1 MAWFDEY
8 FDDNYF
14 ELEEPDDTE
23 TLYHIIFVKSF
34 LDYPPGSEIMD
45 LACGAGRLSYA
56 MTRLNYKVT
65 GLEYN
70 EGLVYYC
77 RTRAKKENLDTEF
90 VKGDMRKIPYENK
103 FDFVL
108 NFNHSFGYF
117 SDSENVDVIREVYK
131 ALKGGGRF
139 LIDLASKESLL
150 MGFDRQVRKW
160 FRIKDRYYLLRR
172 EFDVLTDRF
181 DTFLHVVGDEIEKR
195 DYVASIRYYS
205 YPEMKR
211 ILLDAG
217 FRINE
222 VYGSYDRKPYILGC
236 RRMIILAEKPA

>member
-14 ELEEPDDTE
+14 DLEEPDDVE
-23 TLYHIIFVKSF
+23 TIAHIIFIKSF
-34 LDYPPGSEIMD
+34 LTYPPGSEILD

-70 EGLVYYC
+70 NALVHYC
-77 RTRAKKENLDTEF
+77 RTKAKKENLDAEF
-90 VKGDMRKIPYENK
+90 IKGDMRKIPFQSK

-108 NFNHSFGYF
+108 SFNHSFGYF
-117 SDSENVDVIREVYK
+117 NDAENIEVIKEIYK
-131 ALKGGGRF
+131 ALKSGGRL
-139 LIDLASKESLL
+139 LIDCANKESML
-150 MGFDRQVRKW
+150 MEFDRQIRKW
-160 FRIKDRYYLLRR
+160 FKIKDKYYLLRR

-181 DTFLHVVGDEIEKR
+181 DTYLHVVGDQIEKR
-195 DYVASIRYYS
+195 DYITSIRYYS
-205 YPEMKR
+205 YPELKS

-222 VYGSYDRKPYILGC
+222 VYGSFNKMPYVLGC
-236 RRMIILAEKPA
+236 SRMIILAEKP

>member
-14 ELEEPDDTE
+14 ELEEPDDLE
-23 TLYHIIFVKSF
+23 TIRHIRLVKSF
-34 LDYPPGSEIMD
+34 LTYPAGAEILD

-70 EGLVYYC
+70 NGLVHYC
-77 RTRAKKENLDTEF
+77 RTKAKKENLDTEF
-90 VKGDMRKIPYENK
+90 IRGDMRAIPFENK

-108 NFNHSFGYF
+108 NFYHSWGYF
-117 SDSENVDVIREVYK
+117 NDAENIDVINEVYK
-131 ALKGGGRF
+131 ALKSGRRF
-139 LIDLASKESLL
+139 LIDLANKESMLR
-150 MGFDRQVRKW
+150 GFDIQIRKW
-160 FRIKDRYYLLRR
+160 FKIKNKYYLMRR
-172 EFDVLTDRF
+172 EFDILTDRF
-181 DTFLHVVGDEIEKR
+181 DTYLYVVGEQTEKR
-195 DYVASIRYYS
+195 DYVTSVRYYS

-217 FRINE
+217 FRILE
-222 VYGSYDRKPYILGC
+222 VYGSYEKTPYVLGC
-236 RRMIILAEKPA
+236 QRMIILSEKP

>member
-14 ELEEPDDTE
+14 ELEEPDDAE
-23 TLYHIIFVKSF
+23 TVLHLMCVKSF
-34 LDYPPGSEIMD
+34 LKCPPGSEILD

-56 MTRLNYKVT
+56 MTRLNYRVT

-70 EGLVYYC
+70 NALTYYC
-77 RTRAKKENLDTEF
+77 RTKAKKENLDIDF
-90 VKGDMRKIPYENK
+90 IKGDMRNIPFESR

-117 SDSENVDVIREVYK
+117 DDAENAGVIKEVFK
-131 ALKGGGRF
+131 ALKSGGRF
-139 LIDLASKESLL
+139 LIDLANKESMLREFEVQL
-150 MGFDRQVRKW
+150 RKW
-160 FRIKDRYYLLRR
+160 FKIKDKFYLFRR

-181 DTFLHVVGDEIEKR
+181 DTYIHVVGDTEEKR

-211 ILLDAG
+211 LLLDTG
-217 FRINE
+217 FKILE
-222 VYGSYDRKPYILGC
+222 VYGSYEKKPYVLGC
-236 RRMIILAEKPA
+236 QRMIILAEKP

>member
-14 ELEEPDDTE
+14 DLEEPEDAE
-23 TLYHIIFVKSF
+23 TLYHILFVKSF
-34 LDYPPGSEIMD
+34 LTCPPGSEILD

-70 EGLVYYC
+70 DGLVYYC
-77 RTRAKKENLDTEF
+77 RTKAKKENLDTVF
-90 VKGDMRKIPYENK
+90 VKGDMRKIPFEDR

-117 SDSENVDVIREVYK
+117 IDSENIDVIKEVYK
-131 ALKGGGRF
+131 ALKSGGRF
-139 LIDLASKESLL
+139 LIDLASKETLL
-150 MGFDRQVRKW
+150 MDFDQQVRKW
-160 FRIKDRYYLLRR
+160 FRKNDKYYLMHR

-181 DTFLHVVGDEIEKR
+181 DTYLHVVGDKVEKHT
-195 DYVASIRYYS
+195 YEASIRYYS

-217 FRINE
+217 FRILE
-222 VYGSYDRKPYILGC
+222 VYGSFDKKPYVLGC
-236 RRMIILAEKPA
+236 QRMIILAEKPA

>member
-14 ELEEPDDTE
+14 DLEEPDDAE
-23 TLYHIIFVKSF
+23 TLYHILFVKSF
-34 LDYPPGSEIMD
+34 LNFPPGSEILD
-45 LACGAGRLSYA
+45 LACGAGRMSYA

-70 EGLVYYC
+70 DALLYFC
-77 RTRAKKENLDTEF
+77 RTKAKKENLDIEF
-90 VKGDMRKIPYENK
+90 IKGDMRKIPFEDR
-103 FDFVL
+103 FDFIL

-117 SDSENVDVIREVYK
+117 HDAENIDVIREVYK
-131 ALKGGGRF
+131 SLKKGGRF

-150 MGFDRQVRKW
+150 MGFDKQLRRW
-160 FRIKDRYYLLRR
+160 FRREDKYYLMRR

-181 DTFLHVVGDEIEKR
+181 DTYLHVIGDKVEKR

-205 YPEMKR
+205 YPELKR
-211 ILLDAG
+211 IMLDEG
-217 FRINE
+217 FAILE
-222 VYGSYDRKPYILGC
+222 VYGNYDKTPYVLGC
-236 RRMIILAEKPA
+236 RRMIILAEKPL

>member
-1 MAWFDEY
+1 MAWYDEY

-14 ELEEPDDTE
+14 ELEEPEDIE
-23 TLYHIIFVKSF
+23 TIYHVNFVRSF
-34 LDYPPGSEIMD
+34 LKYPSGAEILD

-56 MTRLNYKVT
+56 MTRLKFKVT

-70 EGLVYYC
+70 NGLVHYC
-77 RTRAKKENLDTEF
+77 RTKAKKENLDTEF
-90 VKGDMRKIPYENK
+90 IKGDMRVIPFENK

-108 NFNHSFGYF
+108 SFNHSFGYF
-117 SDSENVDVIREVYK
+117 NDAENITVISEVYK
-131 ALKGGGRF
+131 ALKKGGRF
-139 LIDLASKESLL
+139 LIDLANKESMLR
-150 MGFDRQVRKW
+150 GFDEHVRRW
-160 FRIKDRYYLLRR
+160 FKRKNKYYLMRR

-181 DTFLHVVGDEIEKR
+181 DSYIHVVGDEIEKR

-217 FRINE
+217 FRILE
-222 VYGSYDRKPYILGC
+222 VYGSFDRTPYVLGC
-236 RRMIILAEKPA
+236 QRMIILAEKPA

>member
-14 ELEEPDDTE
+14 ELEEPDEVE
-23 TLYHIIFVKSF
+23 TIRHVICVKSF
-34 LDYPPGSEIMD
+34 LTYPPGAEILD

-56 MTRLNYKVT
+56 MSRLNFKVT

-70 EGLVYYC
+70 TSLVYYC
-77 RTRAKKENLDTEF
+77 RTKAKKENLDAEF
-90 VKGDMRKIPYENK
+90 IKGDMRSIPFENK

-108 NFNHSFGYF
+108 SFNHSFGYF
-117 SDSENVDVIREVYK
+117 HDAENIDVISGVYK
-131 ALKGGGRF
+131 ALKNGGRF
-139 LIDLASKESLL
+139 LIDLANKESMLR
-150 MGFDRQVRKW
+150 GFEEQIRKW
-160 FRIKDRYYLLRR
+160 FKIKDKYYLLRR

-181 DTFLHVVGDEIEKR
+181 DTYLHVVGDNIEKR

-205 YPEMKR
+205 YPEMKK

-217 FRINE
+217 FRILE
-222 VYGSYDRKPYILGC
+222 VYGSFDKTPYVLGSQ
-236 RRMIILAEKPA
+236 RMIILAEKP

>member
-1 MAWFDEY
+1 MAWFDDY

-14 ELEEPDDTE
+14 DLEEPDDGE
-23 TLYHIIFVKSF
+23 TVVHVMFLKSF
-34 LDYPPGSEIMD
+34 LTYPPGSEILD
-45 LACGAGRLSYA
+45 LACGAGRLSYV

-70 EGLVYYC
+70 NALVHYC
-77 RTRAKKENLDTEF
+77 RTKAKKENLDTEF
-90 VKGDMRKIPYENK
+90 SKGDMRKIPFENK

-117 SDSENVDVIREVYK
+117 DDAENIDVIREVNK
-131 ALKGGGRF
+131 ALKSGGRF
-139 LIDLASKESLL
+139 LIDLANKESMLR
-150 MGFDRQVRKW
+150 GFDTQIRKW
-160 FRIKDRYYLLRR
+160 FKINKKFYLLRR

-181 DTFLHVVGDEIEKR
+181 DTFLHVVGDEMEKR

-217 FRINE
+217 FRILQ
-222 VYGSYDRKPYILGC
+222 VYGSYDKKPYVLGC
-236 RRMIILAEKPA
+236 QRMIILAEKP

>member
-1 MAWFDEY
+1 MAWYDEY

-14 ELEEPDDTE
+14 ELEEPDDAE
-23 TLYHIIFVKSF
+23 TVQHILFVKSF
-34 LDYPPGSEIMD
+34 LSCPPGAEVLD

-56 MTRLNYKVT
+56 MTRLGYKVT

-70 EGLVYYC
+70 DGLFYYC
-77 RTRAKKENLDTEF
+77 KTKAKKEQLDAEF
-90 VKGDMRKIPYENK
+90 VKGDMRKIPFEQK

-117 SDSENVDVIREVYK
+117 DDAENIEVIKGVFK
-131 ALKGGGRF
+131 ALKSGGRF

-150 MGFDRQVRKW
+150 MGFDRQLRKW
-160 FRIKDRYYLLRR
+160 FKKKDRYYLLRR

-181 DTFLHVVGDEIEKR
+181 DTYLHVVGDAIEKR
-195 DYVASIRYYS
+195 DYIASIRYYS
-205 YPEMKR
+205 YPELKR

-217 FRINE
+217 FRILE
-222 VYGSYDRKPYILGC
+222 VYGSYDKTPYVLGC
-236 RRMIILAEKPA
+236 RRMTILAEKP